1 MKTFENI
8 KQPAPQT
15 PLQRFVQERIELM
28 YIAEDRDKQ
37 EAAKQGVS
45 IRLDPGHIRGL
56 DHMAKQLDIS
66 RQALLLE
73 LVKTGLHEVITEWA
87 NNQGDDSQ
95 KVYREI
101 ADLMSIKAEDL

>member
-1 MKTFENI
+1 MTN
-8 KQPAPQT
+8 QPS
-15 PLQRFVQERIELM
+15 PLQRFVQERIQFM

-45 IRLDPGHIRGL
+45 IRLDPGNIRGL

-73 LVKTGLHEVITEWA
+73 LVKTGLDEVITAWA
-87 NNQGDDSQ
+87 NSQGDDSQ